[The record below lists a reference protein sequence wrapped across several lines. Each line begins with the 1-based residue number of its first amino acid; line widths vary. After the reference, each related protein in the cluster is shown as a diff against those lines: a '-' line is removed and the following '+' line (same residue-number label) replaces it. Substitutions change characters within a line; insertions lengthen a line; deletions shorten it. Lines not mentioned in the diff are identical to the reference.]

1 LNKARGRSPAAP
13 TAGTNPEKAQKSCL
27 LKAAQRVV
35 RHQTNR
41 ISAPFST
48 RIRDTDRQGCR
59 RAAPTRSGAGN
70 YCAPRLAA
78 AASVRLSRHQRTDAL
93 RKPKRNPGFGANGN
107 TSPQEV
113 RVLADVLVI
122 EPQHGWRSIDFGELW
137 RYRELLYFLIWRD
150 IKVRYKQTVIGAAW
164 AILQPLC
171 QMVIFSV
178 IFGAFARI
186 PSEGFPYPIF
196 VYAGLLPWTFFAN
209 AVAQSSV
216 SLVNQSQLLTKVY
229 FPRLFIPSSSIGV
242 GLVDF
247 GLSFC
252 VYVCLMLW
260 YGHMPSISVALL
272 PLLLLLTMMTAL
284 GVGVFLASVTV
295 AYRDFRLVVPFMV
308 QIWMYLSPVVYAV
321 TLVPE
326 RYRWIM
332 AFNPMTGIIGGFR
345 SALLDQPV
353 DWNALGISA
362 VVASLVLLIGVSNF
376 RRTERRFADIA

>member
-1 LNKARGRSPAAP
+1 MVVASAATTRGRVCSLRKAEHSRGLVTAEDAGVHCAPP
-13 TAGTNPEKAQKSCL
+13 TAE
-27 LKAAQRVV
+27 
-35 RHQTNR
+35 
-41 ISAPFST
+41 
-48 RIRDTDRQGCR
+48 
-59 RAAPTRSGAGN
+59 
-70 YCAPRLAA
+70 
-78 AASVRLSRHQRTDAL
+78 
-93 RKPKRNPGFGANGN
+93 
-107 TSPQEV
+107 
-113 RVLADVLVI
+113 VLVI
-122 EPQHGWRSIDFGELW
+122 EPQYGWRAIDFGELW
-137 RYRELLYFLIWRD
+137 RYRELLCFLVWRD
-150 IKVRYKQTVIGAAW
+150 VKVRYKQTVIGAAW

-178 IFGAFARI
+178 IFGAFAKI

-209 AVAQSSV
+209 AVSQSSV

-247 GLSFC
+247 SLSFC

-260 YGHMPSISVALL
+260 YGHAPGVSVLLL

-284 GVGVFLASVTV
+284 GVGVLLASVTV

-326 RYRWIM
+326 KYRWIM
-332 AFNPMTGIIGGFR
+332 AINPMTGIIGGFR
-345 SALLDQPV
+345 SALLNQPV

-362 VVASLVLLIGVSNF
+362 VVASLLLFVGVLNF

>member
-1 LNKARGRSPAAP
+1 MA
-13 TAGTNPEKAQKSCL
+13 
-27 LKAAQRVV
+27 
-35 RHQTNR
+35 
-41 ISAPFST
+41 
-48 RIRDTDRQGCR
+48 
-59 RAAPTRSGAGN
+59 
-70 YCAPRLAA
+70 
-78 AASVRLSRHQRTDAL
+78 
-93 RKPKRNPGFGANGN
+93 
-107 TSPQEV
+107 
-113 RVLADVLVI
+113 ADVLVI
-122 EPQHGWRSIDFGELW
+122 EPQRGWRSIDFGELW
-137 RYRELLYFLIWRD
+137 RYRELLYFLVWRD

-178 IFGAFARI
+178 IFGAFAKI

-209 AVAQSSV
+209 AVSHSSI

-247 GLSFC
+247 SLSFC
-252 VYVCLMLW
+252 VYICLMLW
-260 YGHMPSISVALL
+260 YGHTPGVSVALL
-272 PLLLLLTMMTAL
+272 PLVLLLTMMTAF

-321 TLVPE
+321 TLIPE
-326 RYRWIM
+326 KYRWIM
-332 AFNPMTGIIGGFR
+332 AFNPLTGIIGGFR
-345 SALLDQPV
+345 SVLLNQPV
-353 DWNALGISA
+353 DWNALGVS
-362 VVASLVLLIGVSNF
+362 VVVSSILLTVGVANF

>member
-1 LNKARGRSPAAP
+1 
-13 TAGTNPEKAQKSCL
+13 
-27 LKAAQRVV
+27 
-35 RHQTNR
+35 
-41 ISAPFST
+41 
-48 RIRDTDRQGCR
+48 
-59 RAAPTRSGAGN
+59 
-70 YCAPRLAA
+70 
-78 AASVRLSRHQRTDAL
+78 L
-93 RKPKRNPGFGANGN
+93 RKLERNHAFVADRDADPRYAS
-107 TSPQEV
+107 TA
-113 RVLADVLVI
+113 ADVLVI
-122 EPQHGWRSIDFGELW
+122 EPQRGWRSIDLGELW

-164 AILQPLC
+164 AILQPVC

-178 IFGAFARI
+178 IFGAFAKI
-186 PSEGFPYPIF
+186 PSDGLPYPIF

-209 AVAQSSV
+209 AVSQSSV

-247 GLSFC
+247 SLSFC
-252 VYVCLMLW
+252 VYICLMLW
-260 YGHMPSISVALL
+260 YGHAPGVSVVLL

-326 RYRWIM
+326 KYRWIM
-332 AFNPMTGIIGGFR
+332 VLNPMTGIIGGFR
-345 SALLDQPV
+345 SALLNQPV
-353 DWNALGISA
+353 NWNALGISA
-362 VVASLVLLIGVSNF
+362 VISSLVLFVGVSNF

>member
-1 LNKARGRSPAAP
+1 MRELERNHASITHGNAGSPYAP
-13 TAGTNPEKAQKSCL
+13 VA
-27 LKAAQRVV
+27 
-35 RHQTNR
+35 
-41 ISAPFST
+41 
-48 RIRDTDRQGCR
+48 
-59 RAAPTRSGAGN
+59 
-70 YCAPRLAA
+70 
-78 AASVRLSRHQRTDAL
+78 
-93 RKPKRNPGFGANGN
+93 
-107 TSPQEV
+107 
-113 RVLADVLVI
+113 ADVLVI
-122 EPQHGWRSIDFGELW
+122 EPQRGWRSIDFGELW
-137 RYRELLYFLIWRD
+137 RYRELLYFLVWRD

-178 IFGAFARI
+178 IFGAFAKI

-209 AVAQSSV
+209 AVSQSSV

-247 GLSFC
+247 SLSFG

-260 YGHMPSISVALL
+260 YGHAPGVSIVLL

-326 RYRWIM
+326 KYRWIM
-332 AFNPMTGIIGGFR
+332 AFNPRTGIIGGFR
-345 SALLDQPV
+345 SVLLNQPV
-353 DWNALGISA
+353 DWNALGIS
-362 VVASLVLLIGVSNF
+362 LLISSILLTIGVANF

>member
-1 LNKARGRSPAAP
+1 MRELERNHASITHGNAGSPYAPAA
-13 TAGTNPEKAQKSCL
+13 
-27 LKAAQRVV
+27 
-35 RHQTNR
+35 
-41 ISAPFST
+41 
-48 RIRDTDRQGCR
+48 
-59 RAAPTRSGAGN
+59 
-70 YCAPRLAA
+70 
-78 AASVRLSRHQRTDAL
+78 
-93 RKPKRNPGFGANGN
+93 
-107 TSPQEV
+107 
-113 RVLADVLVI
+113 ADVLVI
-122 EPQHGWRSIDFGELW
+122 EPQRGWRSIDFGELW
-137 RYRELLYFLIWRD
+137 HYRELLYFLVWRD

-178 IFGAFARI
+178 IFGAFAKI

-209 AVAQSSV
+209 AVSQSSV

-247 GLSFC
+247 SLSFG

-260 YGHMPSISVALL
+260 YGHAPGVSVVLL
-272 PLLLLLTMMTAL
+272 PLLLLLTMMTAF

-326 RYRWIM
+326 KYRWIM

-345 SALLDQPV
+345 SVLLNQPV
-353 DWNALGISA
+353 DWNALGISL
-362 VVASLVLLIGVSNF
+362 LVSSILLTIGVANF

>member
-1 LNKARGRSPAAP
+1 MRELERNHASITHGNAGSPYAP
-13 TAGTNPEKAQKSCL
+13 VA
-27 LKAAQRVV
+27 
-35 RHQTNR
+35 
-41 ISAPFST
+41 
-48 RIRDTDRQGCR
+48 
-59 RAAPTRSGAGN
+59 
-70 YCAPRLAA
+70 
-78 AASVRLSRHQRTDAL
+78 
-93 RKPKRNPGFGANGN
+93 
-107 TSPQEV
+107 
-113 RVLADVLVI
+113 ADVLVI
-122 EPQHGWRSIDFGELW
+122 EPQRGWRSIDFGELW
-137 RYRELLYFLIWRD
+137 RYRELLYFLVWRD

-178 IFGAFARI
+178 IFGAFAKI

-209 AVAQSSV
+209 AVSQSSV

-247 GLSFC
+247 SLSFG

-260 YGHMPSISVALL
+260 YGHAPGVSVVLL

-326 RYRWIM
+326 KYRWIM

-345 SALLDQPV
+345 SVLLNQPV
-353 DWNALGISA
+353 DWNALGIS
-362 VVASLVLLIGVSNF
+362 LLISSILLTIGVANF

>member
-1 LNKARGRSPAAP
+1 VKELERN
-13 TAGTNPEKAQKSCL
+13 
-27 LKAAQRVV
+27 
-35 RHQTNR
+35 H
-41 ISAPFST
+41 
-48 RIRDTDRQGCR
+48 
-59 RAAPTRSGAGN
+59 
-70 YCAPRLAA
+70 
-78 AASVRLSRHQRTDAL
+78 ASVAYGNAGSPYAPADAH
-93 RKPKRNPGFGANGN
+93 
-107 TSPQEV
+107 
-113 RVLADVLVI
+113 VLVI
-122 EPQHGWRSIDFGELW
+122 EPQRGWRSIDFGELW
-137 RYRELLYFLIWRD
+137 RYRELLYFLVWRD

-178 IFGAFARI
+178 IFGAFAKI

-209 AVAQSSV
+209 AVSQSSV
-216 SLVNQSQLLTKVY
+216 SLINQSQLLTKVY

-242 GLVDF
+242 GLADF

-252 VYVCLMLW
+252 VYICLMLW
-260 YGHMPSISVALL
+260 YGHAPGVAVVLL
-272 PLLLLLTMMTAL
+272 PVLLLLTMMTAL

-295 AYRDFRLVVPFMV
+295 SYRDFRLVVPFMV

-326 RYRWIM
+326 KYRWIM

-345 SALLDQPV
+345 SALLNQPV

-362 VVASLVLLIGVSNF
+362 VISSLVLLIGVSNF

>member
-1 LNKARGRSPAAP
+1 MRELERNHASITHGNAGSPYAP
-13 TAGTNPEKAQKSCL
+13 VA
-27 LKAAQRVV
+27 
-35 RHQTNR
+35 
-41 ISAPFST
+41 
-48 RIRDTDRQGCR
+48 
-59 RAAPTRSGAGN
+59 
-70 YCAPRLAA
+70 
-78 AASVRLSRHQRTDAL
+78 
-93 RKPKRNPGFGANGN
+93 
-107 TSPQEV
+107 
-113 RVLADVLVI
+113 ADVLVI
-122 EPQHGWRSIDFGELW
+122 EPQRGWRSIDFGELW
-137 RYRELLYFLIWRD
+137 RYRELLYFLVWRD

-178 IFGAFARI
+178 IFGAFAKI

-209 AVAQSSV
+209 AVSQSSV

-247 GLSFC
+247 SLSFG

-260 YGHMPSISVALL
+260 YGHAPGVSIVLL

-326 RYRWIM
+326 KYRWIM

-345 SALLDQPV
+345 SVLLNQPV
-353 DWNALGISA
+353 DWNALGIS
-362 VVASLVLLIGVSNF
+362 LLISSILLTIGVANF